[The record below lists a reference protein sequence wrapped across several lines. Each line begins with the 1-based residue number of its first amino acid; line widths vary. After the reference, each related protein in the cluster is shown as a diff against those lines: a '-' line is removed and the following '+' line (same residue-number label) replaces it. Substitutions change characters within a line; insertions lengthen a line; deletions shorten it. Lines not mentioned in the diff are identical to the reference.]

1 MTVVARCT
9 LPRRLHPRVSCDC
22 SWKVSK
28 MSLYGMQRAN
38 GDWFAIKEPLRFRV
52 PLFSSMREAV
62 DVRAFNVE
70 MLVFSPTIF
79 DEHALKQVGQVENDR
94 PVYFWLVEKT
104 SRNMRRGIAL
114 QHEDMTLILSGGDA
128 AAVTKD

>member
-1 MTVVARCT
+1 
-9 LPRRLHPRVSCDC
+9 
-22 SWKVSK
+22 

-52 PLFSSMREAV
+52 PLFSSMREAA

-70 MLVFSPTIF
+70 MLVFSPMIF

-94 PVYFWLVEKT
+94 PGYFWLGEKA

-114 QHEDMTLILSGGDA
+114 QHEDMDLIFSGVDVAG
-128 AAVTKD
+128 VTKD

>member
-1 MTVVARCT
+1 
-9 LPRRLHPRVSCDC
+9 
-22 SWKVSK
+22 

-79 DEHALKQVGQVENDR
+79 DEHALKQVGQLEDDR
-94 PVYFWLVEKT
+94 PVYFWLVEKA

-114 QHEDMTLILSGGDA
+114 QHEDMTLILSGADA
-128 AAVTKD
+128 AAGTKD